1 MELDDG
7 EMARKY
13 GADSAVPE
21 WRERPVCFRRDRR
34 NIATVVNET

>member
-13 GADSAVPE
+13 GTDSAVPE
-21 WRERPVCFRRDRR
+21 WRERPVCLRRDRR
-34 NIATVVNET
+34 NIDAVVNET